1 MITKITKIKN
11 LGIFKDYSVSNDIL
25 SFSKLN
31 LIYGLNASGKT
42 TFSELFTIFN
52 GDRLEDFPDVEYK
65 FMADQQSYSQ
75 SQSYDKSIRVFNKR
89 YISEN
94 VDVVLG
100 KAKAIIM
107 LGKEDIELNE
117 TIKQDEQTLHGDVEK
132 DNDFGKIK
140 ELQSKKDER
149 SQKEKEKSKQ
159 FTNIARTISVDRIG
173 TAVKNYDKRNAE
185 NTYNSLSGKQILSDE
200 EKQLHS
206 GNLRQEQKEVLPL
219 ADENV
224 LDGLNK
230 IIEDSMI
237 LLEKTVE
244 TLVIER
250 LKEHSDISKWVEE
263 GIVLHKQYKSD
274 NCEFCDQPLP
284 ENRIPSLLSYFND
297 ADRSFKR
304 DIDSM
309 LSRIRALCSQIREL
323 KVTDKASLYSEFQK
337 KYVETTNNI
346 TTHKDELLS
355 KLENLEKD
363 VSIKKQKTTT
373 SVTLKIEIDADPLI
387 SSITKVNSFIT
398 DCNRKTTNFSKE
410 RETSE
415 KKLEN
420 HYLSLIHDDVK
431 ELEVDIQKLKANIK
445 HLEEGNPD
453 VPNDMGI
460 QAIEDRIN
468 KNKAKMSASGVACE
482 KINDQLKTFLGRDE
496 ITFEVSEKGY
506 IIKRNRMDAKNLS
519 ESEKTAIAFV
529 YFTIHLEDQNFD
541 IKNGIVVIDDPI
553 SSLDSSSMFQSFS
566 FLKNSVK
573 EAHQSF
579 ILTHNFEFLK
589 LLLGWMDSES
599 KNSSY
604 YMINNHCD
612 LDNRRVARLDVLDNL
627 LQKYDT
633 EYQYLFKIL
642 YDFKSKGTIESVYH
656 IPNIA
661 RKMLENFLAIMVPN
675 SRNMRKK
682 LERIDFDENKK
693 TAIYKFT
700 NSQSHMTGGGFDPSL
715 VPECQNNVEYLLEMV
730 EQAFPKHF
738 EVLQELANK

>member
-1 MITKITKIKN
+1 MITTITKIKN

-52 GDRLEDFPDVEYK
+52 GDILEDFPDVEYK

-94 VDVVLG
+94 VDVVSG

-117 TIKQDEQTLHGDVEK
+117 TIKQDEQTLHGDIEK

-173 TAVKNYDKRNAE
+173 TSVKNYDKRNAE
-185 NTYNSLSGKQILSDE
+185 NTYNSLSGKRILSDE

-263 GIVLHKQYKSD
+263 GIALHKQYKSD

-304 DIDSM
+304 DIDSV

-323 KVTDKASLYSEFQK
+323 KVTDKASLYSEFQE
-337 KYVETTNNI
+337 KYVEATNNI
-346 TTHKDELLS
+346 TTHKNELLS
-355 KLENLEKD
+355 KLENLEKE

-373 SVTLKIEIDADPLI
+373 SVTLKIDIDADQLI

-398 DCNRKTTNFSKE
+398 DCNGKTTNFSKE
-410 RETSE
+410 REASE

-420 HYLSLIHDDVK
+420 HYLSLIHDDVQ

-453 VPNDMGI
+453 APNDMGI
-460 QAIEDRIN
+460 QAIQNRIKEN
-468 KNKAKMSASGVACE
+468 KTKISASGVACE

-496 ITFEVSEKGY
+496 ITFEVSQEGY
-506 IIKRNRMDAKNLS
+506 TIKRNGVESKNLS

-529 YFTIHLEDQNFD
+529 YFTIHLEDQDFD

-553 SSLDSSSMFQSFS
+553 SSLDSNSMFQSFS

-579 ILTHNFEFLK
+579 ILTHNFEFLQ
-589 LLLGWMDSES
+589 LLLRWTKYVHGSC
-599 KNSSY
+599 
-604 YMINNHCD
+604 YMINNHFD
-612 LDNRRVARLDVLDNL
+612 PHNNRVAELDSLDPL
-627 LQKYDT
+627 LSEYNS
-633 EYQYLFKIL
+633 EYQYLFKL
-642 YDFKSKGTIESVYH
+642 LSVFESDGTIKSVYH

-661 RKMLENFLAIMVPN
+661 RKVLENFLTVMSPN
-675 SRNMRKK
+675 GDNTFKK
-682 LERIDFDENKK
+682 LDNIIFDKHKK
-693 TAIYKFT
+693 TAIYEFT
-700 NSQSHMTGGGFDPSL
+700 NSQSHMTGSGFDPSL
-715 VPECQNNVEYLLEMV
+715 VSECQNNVKYLLEMMGKV
-730 EQAFPKHF
+730 FPEHF
-738 EVLQELANK
+738 KVLQEAISQ